1 VVDVMREN
9 SLALDTPLGELND
22 AFTIAGVT
30 IPEGAKSITV
40 ASFMTHTSGLY
51 PDLTQG
57 TFLFNRHKA
66 RTNNAKISRNALS
79 ESGRRGT
86 FGDYAYNNGNY
97 AVLGALLEGL
107 TGTDNVTSCRDRLF
121 PQALRTTAGFNDEW
135 ISFAAMGG
143 WEASAADYLGFVMQ
157 NFGPNT
163 PIAIAPFDT
172 PHQQVADGIYY
183 GTGTIFRH
191 SDGQSTIWH
200 TGAIC
205 NFGFF
210 DQGSYFA
217 QYPNGYADVDF
228 EVVLQTSKAHGPP
241 MRMII
246 SFAAL
251 FLSAALLQFSS
262 GGVGPLDALT
272 GLSIGFSKSQVGFL
286 GSAHFLGFF
295 IGCWWA
301 PRLMGNVG
309 HSRAFAV
316 FTAMGA
322 IGMAAH
328 VVVSDPNWWALFRIA
343 SGVCVA
349 GCYTVIEAWLQAKV
363 TNETRG
369 RAMGT
374 YRIVDMGSR

>member
-1 VVDVMREN
+1 MAQDKAEAILSAWQNWAEALAIPNSAIAIGYNGQIVLMGGRGRDPRAPYPLASLSKAITAACVVDVMREN

-217 QYPNGYADVDF
+217 QYPNGYAVMVNYD
-228 EVVLQTSKAHGPP
+228 ACG
-241 MRMII
+241 
-246 SFAAL
+246 
-251 FLSAALLQFSS
+251 S
-262 GGVGPLDALT
+262 GKRWRPLDEALY
-272 GLSIGFSKSQVGFL
+272 G
-286 GSAHFLGFF
+286 
-295 IGCWWA
+295 
-301 PRLMGNVG
+301 
-309 HSRAFAV
+309 
-316 FTAMGA
+316 
-322 IGMAAH
+322 AAH
-328 VVVSDPNWWALFRIA
+328 DD
-343 SGVCVA
+343 
-349 GCYTVIEAWLQAKV
+349 E
-363 TNETRG
+363 
-369 RAMGT
+369 
-374 YRIVDMGSR
+374 